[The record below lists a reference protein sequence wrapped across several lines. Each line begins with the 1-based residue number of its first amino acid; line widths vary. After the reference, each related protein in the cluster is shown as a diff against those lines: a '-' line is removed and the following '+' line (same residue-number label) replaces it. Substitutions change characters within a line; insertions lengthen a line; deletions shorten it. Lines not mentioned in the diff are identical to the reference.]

1 VLQTV
6 LFLMCAGNELFFVM
20 AYVVYHTAGPLG
32 TVRVGREGGRVVSRH
47 YTHLFH
53 CCVLQA
59 RSWRRATVNI
69 GIASFPLYHLI
80 AYATLPV
87 CVVKQLLSV
96 IQLIGASQQ
105 LAQIDRSER
114 KSTASKRKT

>member
-32 TVRVGREGGRVVSRH
+32 TIRVCGAHAVFRRS
-47 YTHLFH
+47 TDLFP
-53 CCVLQA
+53 CCALHA
-59 RSWRRATVNI
+59 RPLRRAAVNL
-69 GIASFPLYHLI
+69 GIATVPLYHLI

-114 KSTASKRKT
+114 KATASKRKA